1 MIGSKELLCG
11 KRRKESDEFICG
23 SLAQKLLLLSQ
34 WSTWKGKGTNCI
46 LKNCEIKRI
55 LAKTEY
61 LQVPIHM
68 QADDKVQEESMYRTT
83 LTVGLYP
90 AMVHAIIYANWC
102 SEVDI
107 GYDYCGQRYYPL
119 LFHGCLDISHGW
131 HQVEL
136 DNNNGNITAVGNTCD
151 IHLKYILSKF
161 GTWNMILAAQQ
172 IHIKNTRPSM
182 VNKLVQQFVIYTLD
196 PASQQPQL
204 GT

>member
-1 MIGSKELLCG
+1 
-11 KRRKESDEFICG
+11 
-23 SLAQKLLLLSQ
+23 
-34 WSTWKGKGTNCI
+34 
-46 LKNCEIKRI
+46 
-55 LAKTEY
+55 
-61 LQVPIHM
+61 
-68 QADDKVQEESMYRTT
+68 MYRTT

-182 VNKLVQQFVIYTLD
+182 VNKLVQQFVIYMLD
-196 PASQQPQL
+196 PAIINLFFYMERWWWCFLSEISFIISSISILISVLDFFIFQIIQRYRRGLATLVQ
-204 GT
+204 